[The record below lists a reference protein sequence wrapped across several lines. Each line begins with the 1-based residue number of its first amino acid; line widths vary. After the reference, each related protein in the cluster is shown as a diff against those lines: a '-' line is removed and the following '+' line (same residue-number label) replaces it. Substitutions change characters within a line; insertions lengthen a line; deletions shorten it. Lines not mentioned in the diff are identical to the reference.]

1 MAICFFAMIYTD
13 VNNLTNDRIDFL
25 IFLNKRPWNGQRSNG
40 VVTNASVI
48 CSGATEFFVAMWT
61 ARIPPP
67 LGQIKVS
74 Y

>member
-13 VNNLTNDRIDFL
+13 VNNMTNDRNDFS
-25 IFLNKRPWNGQRSNG
+25 IFLNKSNG

-48 CSGATEFFVAMWT
+48 CSGAAEFFVAMWT